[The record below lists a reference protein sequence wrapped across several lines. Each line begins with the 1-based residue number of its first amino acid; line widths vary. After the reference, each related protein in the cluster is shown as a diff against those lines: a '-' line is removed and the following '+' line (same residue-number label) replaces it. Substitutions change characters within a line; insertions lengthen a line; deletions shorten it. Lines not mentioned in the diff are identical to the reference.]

1 MANRTTRTPEKDEAF
16 VEALRLGASIAKAA
30 RAAGYSRASIYE
42 WRQADE
48 AFRAAWEEALE
59 EGTDRLEDE
68 AFRRAHDGVPK
79 AVFYKGDRI
88 ATVQEYSDT
97 LTIFL
102 LKARRPEKF
111 KERTTTEHTGQE
123 GGAIK
128 DKLSVYELGRSVAF
142 MLAEAAREQKD

>member
-1 MANRTTRTPEKDEAF
+1 MIRRRTPEKDEAF

-79 AVFYKGDRI
+79 PVFYKGDRI

-102 LKARRPEKF
+102 LKARRPGKF